1 MVRVDGP
8 DGPPWLLPTR
18 AREGVVGL
26 HDLLHEL
33 VPNDVFLVEVDEADP
48 LDVLDD
54 LQRFH
59 EPRLPWMWQVDLC
72 DVTSDDRLG
81 TESETGQEHL
91 HLLGRGVLCLVE
103 ALKIVKDVEGLGFI
117 YFDEKDVVRHK
128 LVQQI
133 VKAYEG
139 FSSSRGQT

>member
-103 ALKIVKDVEGLGFI
+103 DDEGVVQLSLIHISEPTRLLSISYAVFCLKKKKKKI
-117 YFDEKDVVRHK
+117 
-128 LVQQI
+128 
-133 VKAYEG
+133 
-139 FSSSRGQT
+139 